1 MSANPARPLIAQ
13 TGNVAADAPVLTV
26 TFTLSSDQL
35 PVLAD
40 IVAERLH
47 ATPARRLVDAATVA
61 AALGVSRDWVYDH
74 AAELGGIRAGN
85 GDRPRWR
92 FDLEQARNAWQ
103 PAGEPEP
110 AKPRRR
116 QPSNGNGRHLLPVHG
131 EAER

>member
-1 MSANPARPLIAQ
+1 MNL
-13 TGNVAADAPVLTV
+13 VLTL
-26 TFTLSSDQL
+26 TDDQL
-35 PVLAD
+35 DVLAER
-40 IVAERLH
+40 VAGLLR
-47 ATPARRLVDAATVA
+47 ANAAPAQSGGLVDASTIA

-103 PAGEPEP
+103 PAGEPER

-116 QPSNGNGRHLLPVHG
+116 QPPNGNGRHLLPVHG